1 MMSVRKSRSTK
12 AIFPSKDDDQP
23 TSSEE
28 NGEGIT
34 FDEESIRVM
43 QAVLLEEHTNMASV
57 CRALWPDE
65 FDEIVLTIGKLR
77 KKIVNI
83 RERSLNVIEMV
94 WQDPE
99 LEDLL
104 PTAGRELLQNLRE
117 RCETF
122 TEVKKHAFR
131 WRPGQGSGGWAKHQL
146 FLRIPQRQG
155 TEPEVVGT
163 VLNTKPDTDPP
174 AVSLKAD
181 LHAVVLKAVLLSRI
195 LNKYRLASLL
205 GTSVDRIEIT
215 LNEALEMFRKAK
227 GMSPKELTKAHDI
240 EFAAAVRQVLDKYP
254 DETLEEMISRLD
266 PTDSPA
272 KINPAVF
279 KSV

>member
-1 MMSVRKSRSTK
+1 MMSVRKSRSAK
-12 AIFPSKDDDQP
+12 AIFPSKGGDQP

-43 QAVLLEEHTNMASV
+43 QALLLEEHTNMASV

-77 KKIVNI
+77 KRIVNI

-94 WQDPE
+94 WQNPE
-99 LEDLL
+99 LDDLL

-117 RCETF
+117 RFETF

-131 WRPGQGSGGWAKHQL
+131 WRPGQGSGGWGNHQP
-146 FLRIPQRQG
+146 FSRIPQR
-155 TEPEVVGT
+155 TKPEVVGT
-163 VLNTKPDTDPP
+163 VLNTKPDTNPQ

-181 LHAVVLKAVLLSRI
+181 LHAVVLKTVLLSGI
-195 LNKYRLASLL
+195 LSKYRLASLL
-205 GTSVDRIEIT
+205 GTSVARIEIT

-254 DETLEEMISRLD
+254 DETLAEMISRLD

-272 KINPAVF
+272 KIHPAVF